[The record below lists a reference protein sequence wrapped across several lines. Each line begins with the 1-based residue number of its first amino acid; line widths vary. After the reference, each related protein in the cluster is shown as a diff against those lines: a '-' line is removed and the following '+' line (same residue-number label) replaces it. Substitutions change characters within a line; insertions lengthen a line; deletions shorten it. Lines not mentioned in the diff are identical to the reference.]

1 MALQTGQD
9 EIGMVG
15 PPTFTAPASGGDWAV
30 NDGRQALWV
39 WNQSVSPITVTF
51 AGSVL
56 CDQGQPHAY
65 VMTIP
70 ASTLM
75 KSPQFSTRR
84 FKDTDGFLQW
94 TYSATA
100 SVTIAVVNQQ
110 TVTTEES

>member
-1 MALQTGQD
+1 MALQTAQD

-15 PPTFTAPASGGDWAV
+15 APTFGAVDVAGDWV
-30 NDGRQALWV
+30 INDGRQALWV
-39 WNQSVSPITVTF
+39 WNQSASPITVTF
-51 AGSVL
+51 AGSIL
-56 CDQGQPHAY
+56 CDQGQPHTY

-70 ASTLM
+70 ANTLM

-84 FKDTDGFLQW
+84 FKDSDGFLQW